1 MSDSTTT
8 IADLKERVR
17 VFCESREWDVYHDA
31 KDLAIGIIT
40 EASELLEHFR
50 FKTETEAETLM
61 NDRNARTLV
70 SDEIADV
77 TFFLIRLC
85 QKYNFDLTTALNA
98 KIEKNEIRYPVDKAK
113 GSNKKY
119 TELQ

>member
-8 IADLKERVR
+8 IADLKARVR
-17 VFCESREWDVYHDA
+17 VFCESREWDVYHGA

-50 FKTETEAETLM
+50 FKTETEAERLM
-61 NDRNARTLV
+61 NDRNARAMV

-77 TFFLIRLC
+77 IFFLVRLC

-98 KIEKNEIRYPVDKAK
+98 KIEKNEVRYPVDKAK
-113 GSNKKY
+113 GCNKKY
-119 TELQ
+119 TEF

>member
-50 FKTETEAETLM
+50 FKTEAETLM
-61 NDRNARTLV
+61 NDRNIRTMV

-77 TFFLIRLC
+77 TFFLVRLC

-119 TELQ
+119 TELR